1 MTSEMS
7 WRKSSYSGG
16 SGGNC
21 VELAGQRSRV
31 LVRDTKQ
38 AGTGPVLGFS
48 AEAWQA
54 FTGQL
59 RAR

>member
-7 WRKSSYSGG
+7 WRKSGYSGG

-21 VELAGQRSRV
+21 VELAGRGGRV

-38 AGTGPVLGFS
+38 AGTGPMLAFS
-48 AEAWQA
+48 APA
-54 FTGQL
+54 
-59 RAR
+59 

>member
-21 VELAGQRSRV
+21 VELADRGGRV

-38 AGTGPVLGFS
+38 AGAGPVLAFS
-48 AEAWQA
+48 TPAWRR
-54 FTGQL
+54 F
-59 RAR
+59 ARELKDH

>member
-38 AGTGPVLGFS
+38 AGAGPVLTFS
-48 AEAWQA
+48 TPAWHR
-54 FTGQL
+54 F
-59 RAR
+59 ARELKER